1 MNRSFPRVR
10 FAFVI
15 LSVTLLIAIYV
26 GFGERRNSA
35 QQRPVEP
42 TPKAKFEQFSTADEV
57 TKDIRNRSK
66 EIVRVQFRS
75 INDRDRAEKYGR
87 IVGDY
92 GSFVVLAKNKSTDMS
107 RSGLDVQKIETS
119 INLPGAK
126 FEPVESATAETIG
139 VGDAI
144 PNEGGYCVVQFGGI
158 AKDAWLDSIRDAGV
172 EVLQY
177 VPHQAFFVYGS
188 GEAIS
193 KIAGHSRVRWV
204 GKYTAEQKRSPEL
217 AQFVT
222 NVKGNSAMFDVAVF
236 GRADLQ
242 DASNKILNV
251 IRGKILHQIK
261 LPNNFFNVVRIEAA
275 LDDIGE
281 IAKIADVFRIDQ
293 YEKPRIEDERAAQIV
308 AGNFM
313 STTVLNPPGYNPLGQ
328 FGVDGT
334 GVTVMVSDDG
344 ISIPGNGGFYIT
356 STNTVDGPLRG
367 ATAGASGGHGH
378 INASIIA
385 GDTPFGILDGLGYN
399 YGLGVA
405 PKANIINIP
414 FLKSGNTTTDAQ
426 AIDDALNTPGPNG
439 VPGSISNNS
448 WGAGTNGNSYDS
460 LAAQYDGFVQDG
472 SLAGTIDPFSI
483 IFSAGN
489 CGNAPATSACSSQ
502 NGLTRPKISK
512 NTIAV
517 GNSENIRTEFSSSV
531 NNVDDLASS
540 SSRGLAAD
548 GRVKPDITA
557 PGSVITG
564 SRAGSCGS
572 VSSCFDANHAWSSG
586 TSHAAP
592 QVAGAAALFT
602 QYWRNGHVGASP
614 SPALIKAAIINTA
627 QEMNGANTA
636 AATPNG
642 AEGWGRINMKY
653 MLNTGVPS
661 LYVNQ
666 EIIFSD
672 PGMGQGMIGTV
683 ADSTKPV
690 RITLV
695 WTDPPGAGNP
705 ALVNNLDLQVNVGG
719 TFYRGN
725 VFSGG
730 VSVPGG
736 SGDTINNVE
745 NIFLPAGIPAGTFF
759 SVAVSSVALN
769 GNGVLGNADP
779 TDQHFALVAYNFQSL
794 TPPAAAPIDF
804 DGDNKT
810 DVSIFRPADGE
821 WWINRS
827 SDNQTTALQ
836 FGASSDRLVPA
847 DYTGDGKTDVAIW
860 RPSEGQLY
868 VLRSEDSSFYAFPF
882 GIGTDIFGPGDYDGD
897 RKADAAVFR
906 PSSSTWYIAK
916 SGGGADIIQF
926 GIPTDTPIPA
936 DYDGD
941 GKSDIAIFRPGGGE
955 WWINK
960 SSGGVTALQFGTS
973 TDKLVPGDYTGDG
986 KADIALWR
994 PSNGSWYVLRSEDS
1008 SFYSVPFGT
1017 NGDAPV
1023 PGDYDGDGKFDRAVF
1038 RPSTATWYV
1047 DRTTAGILI
1056 RNFGSSSDTPLPNAF
1071 VR

>member
-1 MNRSFPRVR
+1 MNRSFPRIR

-15 LSVTLLIAIYV
+15 LSVALLIVIYV
-26 GFGERRNSA
+26 GLGERPNSA
-35 QQRPVEP
+35 QQRPAEP
-42 TPKAKFEQFSTADEV
+42 TPKAKFEQFSIGDDV

-75 INDRDRAEKYGR
+75 INDRDRAKRYGR
-87 IVGDY
+87 IVEDY
-92 GSFVVLAKNKSTDMS
+92 GSFVVLSKNKSTDMS
-107 RSGLDVQKIETS
+107 RSGLDVQRIETS

-126 FEPVESATAETIG
+126 FDPVESTPAETIR

-144 PNEGGYCVVQFGGI
+144 PNESGYYVVQFGGI
-158 AKDAWLDSIRDAGV
+158 AKDVWLESIRDAGV

-177 VPHQAFFVYGS
+177 VPHQALFVYGS
-188 GEAIS
+188 GEAVS

-204 GKYTAEQKRSPEL
+204 GKYAAEQKRSPEL
-217 AQFVT
+217 ARFVS
-222 NVKGNSAMFDVAVF
+222 NVKGDSAMFDVAVF

-242 DASNKILNV
+242 DVAVRISNV
-251 IRGKILHQIK
+251 IRGKILHRIK
-261 LPNNFFNVVRIEAA
+261 LPNNFFNVVRVEAA
-275 LDDIGE
+275 VADIAE

-293 YEKPRIEDERAAQIV
+293 YEKPQIEDERAAQIV

-313 STTVLNPPGYNPLGQ
+313 STTVLNGPGYNPLSQ

-344 ISIPGNGGFYIT
+344 ISIPGNGGFYVT
-356 STNTVDGPLRG
+356 SSNTVDGPLRG
-367 ATAGASGGHGH
+367 STAGASGGHGH

-385 GDTPFGILDGLGYN
+385 GDAPFGILDGLGYN

-426 AIDDALNTPGPNG
+426 AVDDALNTLGPNG

-489 CGNAPATSACSSQ
+489 SGPGANT
-502 NGLTRPKISK
+502 LTRPKVSK

-517 GNSENIRTEFSSSV
+517 ANSENIRPESGFGNGASAD
-531 NNVDDLASS
+531 NLDDLRSS
-540 SSRGLAAD
+540 SSRGPAID
-548 GRVKPDITA
+548 GRIKPDVTA
-557 PGSVITG
+557 PGTVITG

-572 VSSCFDANHAWSSG
+572 VSSCFDVNHAWSTG

-602 QYWRNGHVGASP
+602 QQWRNGHAGASP
-614 SPALIKAAIINTA
+614 NPALIKAAIINSA
-627 QEMNGANTA
+627 QEMNGLTTNLLTI
-636 AATPNG
+636 PNG
-642 AEGWGRINMKY
+642 NEGWGRINLKN

-672 PGMGQGMIGTV
+672 PGMAQGMIGTV

-695 WTDPPGAGNP
+695 WTDPPGSGNP

-725 VFSGG
+725 VFSAG

-745 NIFLPAGIPAGTFF
+745 NVFLPAGIPAGTFF

-794 TPPAAAPIDF
+794 APPAAAPVDF

-810 DVSIFRPADGE
+810 DISIFRPTGGE

-836 FGASSDRLVPA
+836 FGTSSDRLVPA

-882 GIGTDIFGPGDYDGD
+882 GISTDIFVPGDYDGD
-897 RKADAAVFR
+897 HKADAAVFR
-906 PSSSTWYIAK
+906 PSASTWYIAK
-916 SGGGADIIQF
+916 SGGGTDIIQF
-926 GIPTDTPIPA
+926 GVPTDIPTPA

-941 GKSDIAIFRPGGGE
+941 GKSDIAIFRPSGGE

-960 SSGGVTALQFGTS
+960 SSGGVTALQFGLS

-1008 SFYSVPFGT
+1008 SFYSVAFGT
-1017 NGDAPV
+1017 DGDAPV
-1023 PGDYDGDGKFDRAVF
+1023 PGDYDGDGKFDRAIF

-1047 DRTTAGILI
+1047 DRTTTGILI
-1056 RNFGSSSDTPLPNAF
+1056 TSFGITSDTPLPNAF

>member
-1 MNRSFPRVR
+1 MNRSFPRIR

-15 LSVTLLIAIYV
+15 LSVALLIAIYL
-26 GFGERRNSA
+26 GTGERRNSA
-35 QQRPVEP
+35 QQRPAAEP
-42 TPKAKFEQFSTADEV
+42 TPKAKFEQFSTSDDV
-57 TKDIRNRSK
+57 TKDIRSRSK

-75 INDRDRAEKYGR
+75 INDRDKAEKYGR
-87 IVGDY
+87 IVGDF

-107 RSGLDVQKIETS
+107 RSGLEVQKIETS

-126 FEPVESATAETIG
+126 FEPVESTPAETIG
-139 VGDAI
+139 VGDAA
-144 PNEGGYCVVQFGGI
+144 PNESGYYVVQFGGI
-158 AKDAWLDSIRDAGV
+158 AKDEWLDSIRDAGV

-177 VPHQAFFVYGS
+177 VPHQAFFVYGG

-204 GKYTAEQKRSPEL
+204 GKYTADQKRSPEL
-217 AQFVT
+217 ARFVEDA
-222 NVKGNSAMFDVAVF
+222 KGDSAMFDVAVF
-236 GRADLQ
+236 GRANLQ
-242 DASNKILNV
+242 GVASSIPGRIIAQSMLT
-251 IRGKILHQIK
+251 
-261 LPNNFFNVVRIEAA
+261 NNFFNVLRIEILKADLVRVA
-275 LDDIGE
+275 E
-281 IAKIADVFRIDQ
+281 ISDVFRIDPYVQ
-293 YEKPRIEDERAAQIV
+293 PVKEDERAAQIV
-308 AGNFM
+308 AGNYL
-313 STTVLNPPGYNPLGQ
+313 STTSISPPGYNPLSQ

-334 GVTVMVSDDG
+334 GVTVAVADDG

-356 STNTVDGPLRG
+356 SANTVHGPLRG
-367 ATAGASGGHGH
+367 AAASATGGHGH
-378 INASIIA
+378 LNAGIIA
-385 GDTPFGILDGLGYN
+385 GDAPFGVLDPTGYN
-399 YGLGVA
+399 YGKGIA

-414 FLKSGNTTTDAQ
+414 FLVSGNTTTDAQ
-426 AIDDALNTPGPNG
+426 SIDDTLNTLGPNG
-439 VPGSISNNS
+439 VRGTISNNS
-448 WGAGTNGNSYDS
+448 WGAGTNSNSYDS
-460 LAAQYDGFVQDG
+460 LAAQYDGLVQDG
-472 SLAGTIDPFSI
+472 SIGPTIDPFNI

-489 CGNAPATSACSSQ
+489 SGAS
-502 NGLTRPKISK
+502 GLTRPKVAK
-512 NTIAV
+512 NVIAV
-517 GNSENIRTEFSSSV
+517 GNTENLRTELAPTSS
-531 NNVDDLASS
+531 NNIDDLLST
-540 SSRGLAAD
+540 SSRGPAAD
-548 GRVKPDITA
+548 GRVKPDICA
-557 PGSVITG
+557 PGNIITG
-564 SRAGSCGS
+564 GGAGTGTSTFG
-572 VSSCFDANHAWSSG
+572 FIPGDPNHVYSGG

-602 QYWRNGHVGASP
+602 QFWKNGHVGVNP

-627 QEMNGANTA
+627 QEMNGVNTA
-636 AATPNG
+636 AAIPNG
-642 AEGWGRINMKY
+642 NEGWGRINMKY

-672 PGMGQGMIGTV
+672 PGMGLGMIGTV
-683 ADSTKPV
+683 ADPTKPV

-736 SGDTINNVE
+736 SGDTVNNVE
-745 NIFLPAGIPAGTFF
+745 NVFLPAGIPAGTFF

-794 TPPAAAPIDF
+794 TPPAAAPVDF
-804 DGDNKT
+804 DGDRKT
-810 DVSIFRPADGE
+810 DISIFRPAGGE

-827 SDNQTTALQ
+827 SDNQTNALQ
-836 FGASSDRLVPA
+836 FGTSSDRLVPA

-882 GIGTDIFGPGDYDGD
+882 GISTDIFVPGDYDGD
-897 RKADAAVFR
+897 NKADAAVFR
-906 PSSSTWYIAK
+906 QSASTWYIAK
-916 SGGGADIIQF
+916 SGGGTDIIQF
-926 GIPTDTPIPA
+926 GIPTDIPIPA

-941 GKSDIAIFRPGGGE
+941 GKSDIAIFRPSGGE

-960 SSGGVTALQFGTS
+960 STGGVTALQFGLS

-1008 SFYSVPFGT
+1008 SFYSVPFGSS
-1017 NGDAPV
+1017 GDAPV
-1023 PGDYDGDGKFDRAVF
+1023 PGDYDGDGKFDRGIF

-1056 RNFGSSSDTPLPNAF
+1056 TNFGLSSDTPLPNAF